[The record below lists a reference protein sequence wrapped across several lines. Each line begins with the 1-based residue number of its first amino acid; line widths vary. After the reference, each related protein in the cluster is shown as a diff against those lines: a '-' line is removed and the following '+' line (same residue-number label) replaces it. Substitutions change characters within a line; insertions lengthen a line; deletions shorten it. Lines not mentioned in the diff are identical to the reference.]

1 MTMDA
6 ETFRAFFEQ
15 NVPFNAH
22 LGLEVVE
29 FNAGTCLMK
38 LPFRTDWVG
47 DPYRPALHGGL
58 ISTLADAAGGG
69 AVFSM
74 VPYLSAVSTIDLRV
88 DYLRPGLL
96 QDLWCEARIL
106 RVGNRVGV
114 TAMRIVQGGNREYTA
129 AEARGVYNI
138 AKSDGN
144 NLRR

>member
-1 MTMDA
+1 
-6 ETFRAFFEQ
+6 
-15 NVPFNAH
+15 
-22 LGLEVVE
+22 
-29 FNAGTCLMK
+29 MK

>member
-1 MTMDA
+1 M
-6 ETFRAFFEQ
+6 R
-15 NVPFNAH
+15 
-22 LGLEVVE
+22 
-29 FNAGTCLMK
+29 
-38 LPFRTDWVG
+38 LPFRPEWVG

-74 VPYLSAVSTIDLRV
+74 LPRVMPVSTIDLRV

-96 QDLWCEARIL
+96 EDLWCEARVL

-114 TAMRIVQGGNREYTA
+114 TAMRIVQGEHREYTT

-138 AKSDGN
+138 AKSDGK
-144 NLRR
+144 

>member
-1 MTMDA
+1 VSMDA
-6 ETFRAFFEQ
+6 ETFRNFFERH
-15 NVPFNAH
+15 VPFNAH
-22 LGLEVVE
+22 LGLEVTE
-29 FNAGTCLMK
+29 FNAGICWMR
-38 LPFRTDWVG
+38 LPFRPEWVG

-74 VPYLSAVSTIDLRV
+74 LPRVMPVSTIDLRV

-96 QDLWCEARIL
+96 EDLWCEARVL

-114 TAMRIVQGGNREYTA
+114 TAMRIVQGEHREYTT

-138 AKSDGN
+138 AKSDGK
-144 NLRR
+144 